1 MKLAHRTDHIAPF
14 HVMAILAKA
23 KSMAAAGRSVIGLY
37 VGEPD
42 FGTPQAIVEAG
53 KAALSD
59 GHTGYT
65 AATGLA
71 ELREAIADR
80 YDRWHGLRLDPQRIL
95 VTPGGSSALLLAFA
109 ATIDAGQTVLLPE
122 PGYPCN
128 RNFLEV
134 LNARGV
140 SVPLKEPG
148 LQLSLSELER
158 ARTEDTRGVLLASPC
173 NPTGQVLSSQ
183 DWDAAAQFCQAH
195 EMVLF
200 ADEIYHGLTFTETL
214 PPTALQS
221 WDQAWVTQSFSKFYG
236 MTGWRLGWLV
246 VPDGAQS
253 VVERLAQN
261 LFLSAPSMAQV
272 AALAAFRPEVEAE
285 CFARR
290 DRLRERR
297 DALAAGLAAIGMP
310 LLAEPD
316 GAFYLFADVSSLTDD
331 AALWCERLLEDTGVA
346 VTPGLDFGGATTH
359 RAVRFAYTADVPV
372 LEEAIDRIGQ
382 FIKAKPYVKRGS

>member
-1 MKLAHRTDHIAPF
+1 MQLAHRTDNIAPF

-23 KSMAAAGRSVIGLY
+23 KSMAASGRSVISLY

-42 FGTPQAIVEAG
+42 FGTPAAIVEAG
-53 KAALSD
+53 RKALSD

-65 AATGLA
+65 AATGIP

-80 YDRWHGLRLDPQRIL
+80 YHRWHGLSLDPQRIL

-109 ATIDAGQTVLLPE
+109 ATIDAGQSVLLPE

-134 LNARGV
+134 LNARGI
-140 SVPLKEPG
+140 SVPLQEPG
-148 LQLSLSELER
+148 LLLSMAELER
-158 ARTEDTRGVLLASPC
+158 ARTEQTRGVLLASPC

-183 DWDAAAQFCQAH
+183 DWDAAARFCQQH
-195 EMVLF
+195 EMALF
-200 ADEIYHGLTFTETL
+200 ADEIYHGLTFTEAL

-246 VPDGAQS
+246 VPDGAQA

-272 AALAAFRPEVEAE
+272 AALSAFRPEVEAE

-297 DALAAGLAAIGMP
+297 DAMAAGLASLGIP

-316 GAFYLFADVSSLTDD
+316 GAFYLFADVSSLTED
-331 AALWCERLLEDTGVA
+331 AAIWCERLLEETGVA
-346 VTPGLDFGGATTH
+346 VTPGLDFGGTTTH

-372 LEEAIDRIGQ
+372 LLEAIERIGQ
-382 FIKAKPYVKRGS
+382 FIKE